1 MSANIYH
8 PSRGGVRGGK
18 DQFNWEDVKED
29 KDREN
34 YLGHSVKAPVGRWQ
48 KGKDLMWYTRD
59 KMGNESAEE
68 RKRKEVESIKDLE
81 AHAMAAALGYK
92 VPPKIIPK
100 KGDNIEENNDNVNSA
115 AIREQQKKSKKKKEK
130 SKKKRKKQ
138 KRKYDSSESEES
150 DYQSKKTHRNRKRD
164 HYEDDF
170 LDSKTRKVKRKR
182 GRSDDTSSHSR
193 AESNMR
199 ESHDFRSHRYKRDSE
214 SSTHN
219 KGQRGSKA

>member
-1 MSANIYH
+1 LLLKRKEIAMSANIYH

-100 KGDNIEENNDNVNSA
+100 VYTVFQS
-115 AIREQQKKSKKKKEK
+115 QTFSEK
-130 SKKKRKKQ
+130 PNFPSVV
-138 KRKYDSSESEES
+138 
-150 DYQSKKTHRNRKRD
+150 
-164 HYEDDF
+164 
-170 LDSKTRKVKRKR
+170 L
-182 GRSDDTSSHSR
+182 
-193 AESNMR
+193 
-199 ESHDFRSHRYKRDSE
+199 
-214 SSTHN
+214 N
-219 KGQRGSKA
+219 KPS